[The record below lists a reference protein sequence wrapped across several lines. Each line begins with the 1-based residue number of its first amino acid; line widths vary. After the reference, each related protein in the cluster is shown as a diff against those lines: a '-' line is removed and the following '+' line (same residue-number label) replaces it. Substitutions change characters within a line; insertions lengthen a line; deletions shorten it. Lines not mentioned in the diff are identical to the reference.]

1 MAINYPTSLDNFTN
15 PSATSSLDSPSHSLQ
30 HSDAN
35 DALEALEEKV
45 GIGASPAGSATAG
58 QVLTAQ
64 GGGTAL
70 WTTPAL
76 VHLNTTTFSAV
87 ASQDV
92 TCFSADYEDYLVQI
106 FLTTSS
112 AAASTLRVQLG
123 LTGSFDTGNNYR
135 SASGHV
141 SVGNADSSYAQNA
154 VASWQIV
161 NSIDTG
167 KPAKMDLNIAKP
179 FLALNTHFTGLYFGR
194 TAASQMAG
202 HVGGIHDLASSY
214 NQIKIFPASGTI
226 TGSVSV
232 YGLRF

>member
-1 MAINYPTSLDNFTN
+1 MP
-15 PSATSSLDSPSHSLQ
+15 
-30 HSDAN
+30 
-35 DALEALEEKV
+35 
-45 GIGASPAGSATAG
+45 
-58 QVLTAQ
+58 
-64 GGGTAL
+64 
-70 WTTPAL
+70 TTPNYSWPTPADTDLVKDGAEAIRDLGNAIDTTVDGLPVAGL
-76 VHLNTTTFSAV
+76 VHINTTSFSAV

-92 TCFSADYEDYLVQI
+92 TCFDATYEDYLVQV

-141 SVGNADSSYAQNA
+141 SVGNAGSTYAQNA

-167 KPAKMDLNIAKP
+167 KPAKMDLNISKP